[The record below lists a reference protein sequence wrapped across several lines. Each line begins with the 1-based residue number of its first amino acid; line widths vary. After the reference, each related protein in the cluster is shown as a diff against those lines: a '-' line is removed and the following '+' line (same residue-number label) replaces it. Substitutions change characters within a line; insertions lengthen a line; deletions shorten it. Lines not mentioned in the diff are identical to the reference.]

1 MNIWAEIVEFQA
13 KAGSRGRF
21 ALMLLLLLDLLGICE
36 SIRIALEASL
46 NFVVRP
52 ASIDY

>member
-21 ALMLLLLLDLLGICE
+21 ALMLLLLLDLLSSCE
-36 SIRIALEASL
+36 SIRIALETSL
-46 NFVVRP
+46 GVIVRP
-52 ASIDY
+52 ASTNY